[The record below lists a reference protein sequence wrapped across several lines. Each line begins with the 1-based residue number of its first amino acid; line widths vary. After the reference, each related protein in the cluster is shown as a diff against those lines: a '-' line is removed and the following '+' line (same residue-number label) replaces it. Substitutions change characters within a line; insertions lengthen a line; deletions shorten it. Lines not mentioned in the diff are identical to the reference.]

1 MWFLKFKTWII
12 LMNFG
17 IPRIQAIPIIR
28 LFNYTA
34 TFADHKEKHV
44 DIWCSLAESEDEIY
58 STGLT
63 DISV

>member
-1 MWFLKFKTWII
+1 
-12 LMNFG
+12 MNFG

-28 LFNYTA
+28 LFDYTA
-34 TFADHKEKHV
+34 TFTDHKEKHV

-58 STGLT
+58 SKGLT